1 MHLWGG
7 AGGEGGGMLS
17 AALEETLEHPR
28 RWQDALWSGLFLGLC
43 AAQRRQARP
52 EEVTEPSSGTAN
64 GAV

>member
-7 AGGEGGGMLS
+7 AGGEGGEMLS
-17 AALEETLEHPR
+17 AALEEPPR

-52 EEVTEPSSGTAN
+52 EEAQQPSSGITTK
-64 GAV
+64 GVV